1 MNNEH
6 PVMETEIQRLSALGE
21 WADKSGYSRVTIAT
35 PLLLFAVSHCEM
47 LEAMI
52 QADIDLEGE
61 LTEPAAIDAEGQLED
76 EQE

>member
-1 MNNEH
+1 MNNSH
-6 PVMETEIQRLSALGE
+6 PSMETEMQRLTALGE
-21 WADKSGYSRVTIAT
+21 WAEKSGYSRVTIAT

-61 LTEPAAIDAEGQLED
+61 LLDPAPITPEELD

>member
-1 MNNEH
+1 MNNSH
-6 PVMETEIQRLSALGE
+6 PSMETEIQRLTALGE
-21 WADKSGYSRVTIAT
+21 WAEKSGYSRVTIAT

-61 LTEPAAIDAEGQLED
+61 LLDPAPITPEELD

>member
-1 MNNEH
+1 
-6 PVMETEIQRLSALGE
+6 METEIQRLTALGE

>member
-6 PVMETEIQRLSALGE
+6 PAMETQMQRLSALGE
-21 WADKSGYSRVTIAT
+21 WADQSGYSRVTIAT
-35 PLLLFAVSHCEM
+35 PLLLFAVAHCEI
-47 LEAMI
+47 LEGMI

-61 LTEPAAIDAEGQLED
+61 LLDPAPITPEELD

>member
-1 MNNEH
+1 MNNDH
-6 PVMETEIQRLSALGE
+6 PVMETEMQRLTALGE
-21 WADKSGYSRVTIAT
+21 WAEKSGYSRVTIAV

>member
-1 MNNEH
+1 
-6 PVMETEIQRLSALGE
+6 METEMQRLTALGE
-21 WADKSGYSRVTIAT
+21 WAEKSGYSRVTIDV

-61 LTEPAAIDAEGQLED
+61 LTEPAAIDADGQLED